1 MVFLVIPSIPSLD
14 GANSP
19 NHVTYHPILYI
30 INFLFFIFS
39 HHFKSHMLPISPGG
53 LSSNIIDSISF
64 FLIKKKIITNVFF
77 PLLELR
83 IPSPIKKMV
92 WDGMTFYAISLVC
105 WCLIWPLEGLW
116 RLPCEFHKDLCYAIP
131 CHPWWCYENSKYP
144 IIIKDGMGWYD
155 LKSISCFKQSFLEWS
170 LSLCLYLSASVLH
183 SDLLEAVWQP
193 SYLSNLP
200 LLRE

>member
-77 PLLELR
+77 PLLKLR
-83 IPSPIKKMV
+83 IPRPIKKMV

-116 RLPCEFHKDLCYAIP
+116 RLQNSFKYLSGTY
-131 CHPWWCYENSKYP
+131 HPMPSLMMLWKFEISYHHQ
-144 IIIKDGMGWYD
+144 GWYGMVWPQ
-155 LKSISCFKQSFLEWS
+155 FNFL
-170 LSLCLYLSASVLH
+170 L
-183 SDLLEAVWQP
+183 
-193 SYLSNLP
+193 
-200 LLRE
+200 